1 MTATTEPRGGLD
13 LGWDPGEDGWG
24 PAMNANLLRLSR
36 FGFHASVLSMTTA
49 APPGSPTNGAGYI
62 IPSGAS
68 GEWAG
73 KAGQVA
79 VWGGSAW
86 AYAVPRDGWTIHVVD
101 AGLATYED
109 GVWSQSN
116 AIKPAAIGA
125 EPYAGVPAQT
135 SFWRSTATGV
145 RAWVQLIAAD
155 ITDLATTLAGY
166 LTKTNPTFT
175 GHLYQDGNQRITADG
190 IGRFEQL
197 IVDTLES
204 DNLPTVTD
212 ITGVL
217 RNKYPAEFRTIIAAA
232 AADHNHFS
240 KLVVSASTSLGGVSA
255 SAIYIPATDVNLTL
269 DGGVD
274 GQAWDIFSTSGF
286 GLAVPSGTTLYA
298 YNGVDTGPT
307 TRNPGG
313 GRAIRIVRLTA
324 TTWLA
329 PNLRW

>member
-79 VWGGSAW
+79 VWDGSAW

-109 GVWSQSN
+109 GAWSQSN

-125 EPYAGVPAQT
+125 EPYAGAPAQT
-135 SFWRSTATGV
+135 SFWRSTAAGV

-166 LTKTNPTFT
+166 LPKN
-175 GHLYQDGNQRITADG
+175 N
-190 IGRFEQL
+190 
-197 IVDTLES
+197 
-204 DNLPTVTD
+204 PTVTGTL
-212 ITGVL
+212 TGPALNLSGDGRFVGL
-217 RNKYPAEFRTIIAAA
+217 RASEIAGTGTRPLVALSDGTIDDQDAATFRGTIGAAPAPSRAT
-232 AADHNHFS
+232 
-240 KLVVSASTSLGGVSA
+240 VSASTSLGSIPE
-255 SAIYIPATDVNLTL
+255 SAIYIPAPDVNLTL
-269 DGGVD
+269 TGGVD
-274 GQAWDIFSTSGF
+274 GQAWDIFGNYGF
-286 GLAVPSGTTLYA
+286 GLAVPSGTALYA
-298 YNGVDTGPT
+298 YSGIDYGPT

-329 PNLRW
+329 PNMSW